1 MSTLIRPVHIKKA
14 NKTYIMRTIGECLQ
28 LGMTHMSIQFKG
40 SAIDLKW
47 ISPDKKYIGFGAIG
61 EITGD
66 DIAHELNTIYSGLRQ
81 STEFIAKHFQ
91 YIKIGG

>member
-1 MSTLIRPVHIKKA
+1 MSTLVIPVRIKKA

-40 SAIDLKW
+40 NAIDLKW
-47 ISPDKKYIGFGAIG
+47 IAPDKKYIGFGAIDG
-61 EITGD
+61 ITGD
-66 DIAHELNTIYSGLRQ
+66 DIAYELNTIYSGLRQ

-91 YIKIGG
+91 YVKTG

>member
-1 MSTLIRPVHIKKA
+1 MSTLIRPVQIKKA
-14 NKTYIMRTIGECLQ
+14 NKTYIMRTVAECLK

-40 SAIDLKW
+40 TAIDLKW
-47 ISPDKKYIGFGAIG
+47 IAPDKKYIGFGAICD
-61 EITGD
+61 ITGD

-91 YIKIGG
+91 YIKIG

>member
-1 MSTLIRPVHIKKA
+1 MSTLVIPVRIKKA

-40 SAIDLKW
+40 NAIDLKW
-47 ISPDKKYIGFGAIG
+47 IQPDKKYIGFGAIAG
-61 EITGD
+61 ITGD

-81 STEFIAKHFQ
+81 STEFIANHFQ
-91 YIKIGG
+91 YVKIG